1 MVTTPSAEA
10 PQSWE
15 EASEAY
21 IASLSSGAQWY
32 TSLGFQVVPLSIG
45 RKTPAGGDGWN
56 LPGNEL
62 IAKDSAHAA
71 LIWDNKYRGC
81 GIGMYCAFE
90 SRTLILDIDV
100 KNGAQGH
107 KSLMAHQSKF
117 GILPPTMKNNSPSG
131 GYHLI
136 FKVPEEWLPAT
147 DGATRGSV
155 SGMDI
160 LFNRRQAVMAPTK
173 LSDGGLYQLD
183 YMDPVQRVPHRV
195 ATLSPEEVDAILYGK
210 YLATDVERTAD
221 WSKAHRGGFDGDT
234 AERNALADKL
244 IEAMSQYP
252 SDSFGKAIVEMDC
265 AKMRTTGFGGR
276 YNRLKELA
284 MHLVLAVVNDGAVI
298 KLDDAMN
305 DLMDAYRDAQQE
317 TNEWSELE
325 ASNALDT
332 MRWAITRPTVIESV
346 TSLNALRGWAG
357 AMTMPP
363 DVARDAQDAVKSS
376 KAFRRSIEAKL

>member
-1 MVTTPSAEA
+1 MTTPSAEV
-10 PQSWE
+10 PQSFE

-21 IASLSSGAQWY
+21 VASLTAGARWY

-62 IAKDSAHAA
+62 IAKDQDHAA
-71 LIWDNKYRGC
+71 LIWDGKFRGC
-81 GIGMYCAFE
+81 GIGLYCAFE
-90 SRTLILDIDV
+90 SRTLVLDIDV

-107 KSLMAHQSKF
+107 KALMAHQSKF
-117 GILPPTMKNNSPSG
+117 GILPPTMKSNSPSG

-136 FKVPEEWLPAT
+136 FKVPEEWLPCT

-173 LSDGGLYQLD
+173 LADGGLYALD
-183 YMDPVQRVPHRV
+183 YMDPVQRIPHRV
-195 ATLSPEEVDAILYGK
+195 ATLSPAEVDAILYGK
-210 YLATDVERTAD
+210 YMPDEAERTKD
-221 WSKAHRGGFDGDT
+221 WSRAHRGGFDGDT
-234 AERNALADKL
+234 AERNVLADKL
-244 IEAMSQYP
+244 IDAMSQYP

-265 AKMRTTGFGGR
+265 AKMRATGFGGR

-305 DLMDAYRDAQQE
+305 DLMDAYRDAQLE
-317 TNEWSELE
+317 TNEWNDLE

-332 MRWAITRPTVIESV
+332 MRWAITRPTVIASV